1 MTVQWKKL
9 VNFDVPQK
17 LWNIAE
23 KVAQEKG
30 WTTEA
35 VLCDAAEKYLDYV
48 EKDPDNELISI
59 QIPKTLYDRI
69 ERVGNKSVE
78 REIEREMTEW
88 VRLVED
94 IYEDSENEEEEEL
107 MLKNHIL
114 REVYEAVVY
123 IPEHLEDSFIEGLI
137 SRVLPLLEN
146 QVDNKEIV
154 GVINQLYRSNIKS
167 RDNIKN
173 ILGMR
178 GLSIFNESAYPG
190 IERLVVLLKERVEE
204 SD

>member
-1 MTVQWKKL
+1 
-9 VNFDVPQK
+9 
-17 LWNIAE
+17 
-23 KVAQEKG
+23 
-30 WTTEA
+30 
-35 VLCDAAEKYLDYV
+35 
-48 EKDPDNELISI
+48 
-59 QIPKTLYDRI
+59 
-69 ERVGNKSVE
+69 
-78 REIEREMTEW
+78 
-88 VRLVED
+88 
-94 IYEDSENEEEEEL
+94 
-107 MLKNHIL
+107 MLENHIL

-137 SRVLPLLEN
+137 SSVLPLLET